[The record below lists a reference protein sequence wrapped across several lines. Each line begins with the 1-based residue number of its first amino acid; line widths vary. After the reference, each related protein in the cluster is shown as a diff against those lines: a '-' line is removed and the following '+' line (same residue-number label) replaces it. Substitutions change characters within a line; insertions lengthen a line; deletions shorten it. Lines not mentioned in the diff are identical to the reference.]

1 MKNYNLQFENDEVKK
16 HTIEGMDYF
25 EDRAIHNGCIYNGFV
40 YVDGVKCGLRND
52 CDWNFNLYSYRVF
65 ILDEK
70 HTWYGN
76 ISKDDEGNLYFTAE
90 LAKNHEPEYEVYKT
104 VNVTEH
110 ISEEDYESVN
120 GNSKEISD
128 TFWDENPKTYEVS
141 IYETK
146 RLLDEMH
153 SYHPFPKNYL
163 RSNQPREMESLGNW
177 RDKRFEKLQKQLI
190 LTMKHCDE
198 DQKSMLARHIRNL
211 SYEKKA

>member
-1 MKNYNLQFENDEVKK
+1 MKNYNLKFEKEEVKK
-16 HTIEGMDYF
+16 HTIEGKDYF
-25 EDRAIHNGCIYNGFV
+25 EDRIIHDGRIYNGVV

-52 CDWNFNLYSYRVF
+52 CDWNLNLYSYRVF
-65 ILDEK
+65 ILDDN

-76 ISKDDEGNLYFTAE
+76 ISKDDEGNLYFTDE
-90 LAKNHEPEYEVYKT
+90 LVKNREPEHEVYKT

-110 ISEEDYESVN
+110 ISDEDYATVN

-141 IYETK
+141 IDETK

-153 SYHPFPKNYL
+153 SYHPFPNNYF
-163 RSNQPREMESLGNW
+163 RSIEPREMESFGNW

-190 LTMKHCDE
+190 LTMNHCNE
-198 DQKSMLARHIRNL
+198 DQKNKLAHHIRNL
-211 SYEKKA
+211 SYAK